1 MKKTD
6 IIAIL
11 ILDDIKK
18 FWLIPFLG
26 IGLLAF
32 FYGWFTTFWFLI
44 VKLIL
49 TKNDKYQSDLM
60 QSQGSIQKVRIFHI
74 DNNH

>member
-1 MKKTD
+1 MKKND

-11 ILDDIKK
+11 KLVDIEK
-18 FWLIPFLG
+18 FWLIPYLG
-26 IGLLAF
+26 IGFLAF
-32 FYGWFTTFWFLI
+32 FYGWFTTYWFLI

-60 QSQGSIQKVRIFHI
+60 QFQGSILKVRTFHI

>member
-1 MKKTD
+1 MIYKNFGSSH
-6 IIAIL
+6 IL
-11 ILDDIKK
+11 V
-18 FWLIPFLG
+18 
-26 IGLLAF
+26 LAF

-49 TKNDKYQSDLM
+49 TKNDKYQTELM
-60 QSQGSIQKVRIFHI
+60 QSQGSIQKVRTFHI

>member
-1 MKKTD
+1 MKKIFD
-6 IIAIL
+6 VAMLFLDKSKQFWRIL
-11 ILDDIKK
+11 
-18 FWLIPFLG
+18 FLG
-26 IGLLAF
+26 IGLLDF

-60 QSQGSIQKVRIFHI
+60 QSQGSIQKVRTFHI